1 MLLIDKLTNIVP
13 LKSATAIMYVKK
25 NAFYVQGHFPNQPV
39 MPGVLIVEAFGQA
52 AAALTAHGIDPKEYE
67 NKLVFLMGVDK
78 ARFRNPVIPDCELH
92 LEIEAIRSHGRVW
105 KYKGTAKVEGKRMA
119 DAEWSATIVDRKIM
133 IHKSSVIDK
142 KAKIDKN
149 VKIGPFCYV
158 GPDVELKENVEL
170 VSNVHVE
177 GNTSIGNGTKI
188 FPYACIGT
196 QPQDLKYNNEKN
208 SLSIGQNNII
218 REYVT
223 INPGTE
229 GGGTKTKI
237 GNNCLFMI
245 SSHVA
250 HDCIIGN
257 NVIIA
262 NNVPLGG
269 HVTIEDSVVIGGNS
283 AVQQFTRIGRLAMI
297 GGMTGVLKDVIPFGL
312 SIGNRNYLEGLN
324 LIGLRRKKYDNKKII
339 GLDKAYKE
347 IFSTKNLHE
356 NLKNI
361 NGTYND
367 NELVGEVIKFIEKD
381 KKRPI
386 CLPKN

>member
-1 MLLIDKLTNIVP
+1 
-13 LKSATAIMYVKK
+13 
-25 NAFYVQGHFPNQPV
+25 
-39 MPGVLIVEAFGQA
+39 
-52 AAALTAHGIDPKEYE
+52 
-67 NKLVFLMGVDK
+67 
-78 ARFRNPVIPDCELH
+78 
-92 LEIEAIRSHGRVW
+92 
-105 KYKGTAKVEGKRMA
+105 
-119 DAEWSATIVDRKIM
+119 M
-133 IHKSSVIDK
+133 IHNSSVIDK
-142 KAKIDKN
+142 KAKISKN

-158 GPDVELKENVEL
+158 GPNVELQENVEL
-170 VSNVHVE
+170 ISNVHIE
-177 GNTSIGNGTKI
+177 GSTNIGNGTKI
-188 FPYACIGT
+188 FPFASIGT
-196 QPQDLKYNNEKN
+196 QPQDLKYKNEKN
-208 SLSIGQNNII
+208 SLTIGNNNII

-229 GGGTKTKI
+229 GGGSKTLI
-237 GNNCLFMI
+237 GDNCLFMI

-312 SIGNRNYLEGLN
+312 SIGNRNYLQGLN
-324 LIGLRRKKYDNKKII
+324 LIGLRRKKYENKLII

-347 IFSTKNLHE
+347 IFSSKNLYE
-356 NLKNI
+356 NLSKI
-361 NGTYND
+361 NGEYKD
-367 NELVGEVIKFIEKD
+367 NKLVSEVIKFIEKD

-386 CLPKN
+386 CLPLR